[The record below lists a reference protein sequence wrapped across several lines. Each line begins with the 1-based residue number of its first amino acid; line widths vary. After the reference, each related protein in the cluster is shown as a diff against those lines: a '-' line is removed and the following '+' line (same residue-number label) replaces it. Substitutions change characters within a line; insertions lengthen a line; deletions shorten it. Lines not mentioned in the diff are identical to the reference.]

1 MIGNVK
7 PSSIASWNWK
17 MNEDDLKN
25 KMMVFER
32 ERARLGFRA
41 ALPDDKKKRKW
52 REPLT
57 RYELHILT
65 FLRDQGDMSLD
76 DLSGAMDETK
86 QEMITQMQYLIDRD
100 YVKVVSDRGYA
111 RYRARTKDEIQNNI

>member
-7 PSSIASWNWK
+7 PSSIASWNLK
-17 MNEDDLKN
+17 MKEDDLKN

>member
-1 MIGNVK
+1 MK
-7 PSSIASWNWK
+7 
-17 MNEDDLKN
+17 L
-25 KMMVFER
+25 KMMEFER

-57 RYELHILT
+57 RYELHIVT
-65 FLRDQGDMSLD
+65 FLREQGDMSLD
-76 DLSGAMDETK
+76 DLAGAMDETK
-86 QEMITQMQYLIDRD
+86 RDMITQMQLLIDRN

>member
-1 MIGNVK
+1 MK
-7 PSSIASWNWK
+7 
-17 MNEDDLKN
+17 EDDLKN

-100 YVKVVSDRGYA
+100 YVKGVSDRGYA

>member
-1 MIGNVK
+1 
-7 PSSIASWNWK
+7 

-32 ERARLGFRA
+32 ERARLGFRS
-41 ALPDDKKKRKW
+41 ALPDDKKKRRW

>member
-1 MIGNVK
+1 MK
-7 PSSIASWNWK
+7 
-17 MNEDDLKN
+17 L
-25 KMMVFER
+25 KMMEFER

-57 RYELHILT
+57 RYELHIVT
-65 FLRDQGDMSLD
+65 FLREQGDMSLD
-76 DLSGAMDETK
+76 DLAGAMDETK
-86 QEMITQMQYLIDRD
+86 QDMITQMQLLIDRN

>member
-1 MIGNVK
+1 MIGSVK
-7 PSSIASWNWK
+7 PSSIASWNLK
-17 MNEDDLKN
+17 MKEDDLKN

>member
-1 MIGNVK
+1 MK
-7 PSSIASWNWK
+7 
-17 MNEDDLKN
+17 L
-25 KMMVFER
+25 KMMEFER

-57 RYELHILT
+57 RYELHIVT
-65 FLRDQGDMSLD
+65 FLREQGDMSLD
-76 DLSGAMDETK
+76 DLAGAMDETK
-86 QEMITQMQYLIDRD
+86 QDMITQMQLLIDRN

-111 RYRARTKDEIQNNI
+111 RYRARTKDEIQNNIR

>member
-1 MIGNVK
+1 
-7 PSSIASWNWK
+7 
-17 MNEDDLKN
+17 
-25 KMMVFER
+25 MMSFER

>member
-1 MIGNVK
+1 
-7 PSSIASWNWK
+7 
-17 MNEDDLKN
+17 
-25 KMMVFER
+25 
-32 ERARLGFRA
+32 
-41 ALPDDKKKRKW
+41 
-52 REPLT
+52 
-57 RYELHILT
+57 
-65 FLRDQGDMSLD
+65 MSLD

>member
-1 MIGNVK
+1 MIGSVK
-7 PSSIASWNWK
+7 PSSIASWNLK
-17 MNEDDLKN
+17 MKEDDLRN
-25 KMMVFER
+25 KMMKFER

-41 ALPDDKKKRKW
+41 AIPDDKKKRKW

-76 DLSGAMDETK
+76 DLAGAMDETK

>member
-1 MIGNVK
+1 MIGSVK
-7 PSSIASWNWK
+7 PSSIASWNLK
-17 MNEDDLKN
+17 MKEDDLKN

-76 DLSGAMDETK
+76 DLAGAMDETK

-100 YVKVVSDRGYA
+100 YVKVVSDRGFA

>member
-7 PSSIASWNWK
+7 RSSIVSWNWK
-17 MNEDDLKN
+17 MNEDDLRN
-25 KMMVFER
+25 KMMRFER

-76 DLSGAMDETK
+76 DLAGAMDETK
-86 QEMITQMQYLIDRD
+86 QEMITQMQFLIDRD
-100 YVKVVSDRGYA
+100 YVKVVSDRGFA